1 MYNRL
6 EAQEMLCENCN
17 IREATIH
24 KTKIV
29 NGVKEE
35 IHLCEE
41 CAKKSELFSLENNFS
56 IHNFLSSLLEG
67 GLTPDITVTGDQ
79 DKKCPQCGSTYNDF
93 KRSGRL
99 GCNVCYSTFNNM
111 LAPLIRRVQGN
122 NTHTGKIPKK
132 SGSSIRMRKKIR
144 DLKLQLQQL
153 VETEE
158 FEEAA
163 RIRDE
168 IKKLEEETDNE

>member
-1 MYNRL
+1 
-6 EAQEMLCENCN
+6 MLCENCK

-35 IHLCEE
+35 THLCEE
-41 CAKKSELFSLENNFS
+41 CAKKSELFNLENNFS
-56 IHNFLSSLLEG
+56 IHNFLSGLLEG
-67 GLTPDITVTGDQ
+67 SLTPGITVTGDQ

-122 NTHTGKIPKK
+122 NTHMGKIPKK
-132 SGSSIRMRKKIR
+132 SGSSIRLRRKIK
-144 DLKLQLQQL
+144 DLKIQLQQL

-163 RIRDE
+163 RIRDK
-168 IKKLEEETDNE
+168 IKKLEEETDSE